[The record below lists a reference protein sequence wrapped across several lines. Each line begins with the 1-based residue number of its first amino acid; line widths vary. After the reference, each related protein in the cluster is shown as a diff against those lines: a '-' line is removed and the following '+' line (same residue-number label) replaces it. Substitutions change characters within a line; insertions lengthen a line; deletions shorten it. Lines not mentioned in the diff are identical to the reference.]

1 MAHASVF
8 SCKYKLVGRVGLTK
22 TFWCSIVFP
31 VIQLKTNDLCSYIFF
46 FWLYDFFLFVLTRVP
61 RKKMKASSDLST
73 KRAKTDSALKR
84 QADVYIIPYN
94 FLCLASI
101 MLRC

>member
-1 MAHASVF
+1 MI
-8 SCKYKLVGRVGLTK
+8 CEIT
-22 TFWCSIVFP
+22 
-31 VIQLKTNDLCSYIFF
+31 FF
-46 FWLYDFFLFVLTRVP
+46 FGCMMSFFFFVLTRVP

-84 QADVYIIPYN
+84 QADVYIIPCN